1 MPTPDKH
8 SFDDGSIELRASWHF
23 FSQQTKKSN
32 SRDGKNS
39 VLSLQRDGIWVW
51 QKLSF
56 EFAKGWYLG
65 VAKLSFEFAK
75 GRRRS
80 MYKNDGQLENA
91 NEGHRLLHSVGK
103 NSCVCNVNP
112 PNPES
117 LEELHDAVI
126 IVICWL
132 LPNPKIFHQDI
143 NLIINLPRQK
153 LQDVLQPL

>member
-1 MPTPDKH
+1 M
-8 SFDDGSIELRASWHF
+8 AF
-23 FSQQTKKSN
+23 FLTANQEIKFQ
-32 SRDGKNS
+32 G
-39 VLSLQRDGIWVW
+39 W
-51 QKLSF
+51 Q
-56 EFAKGWYLG
+56 
-65 VAKLSFEFAK
+65 KLSFEFAK